1 MIFRLTQITLLCLIL
16 FLSACGGDNAPA
28 VAPAAPET
36 IDEDVAL
43 FTAKGCIACHAVEP
57 GDDRGLQ
64 GPSMIGLVSRSEET
78 IASPNYQGQA
88 ETVRIYLRE
97 SIIKPR
103 AYLVEGYEPIMP
115 NAYQVI
121 LLEEEL
127 TALVDYL
134 LTFE

>member
-1 MIFRLTQITLLCLIL
+1 MIFRLTQIILLCLML
-16 FLSACGGDNAPA
+16 LLSACGGDNAPA
-28 VAPAAPET
+28 AAPAVPEN
-36 IDEDVAL
+36 DEGLAL

-57 GDDRGLQ
+57 EDDRGLQ

-78 IASPNYQGQA
+78 IASPDYQGQA

-97 SIIKPR
+97 SILKPR
-103 AYLVEGYEPIMP
+103 AYIVEGYEPIMP
-115 NAYQVI
+115 NAYQVV